1 MSQVSITFVPDA
13 DGFPIPRI
21 NEQMAEGQCPE
32 TKSETVPSQWHAP
45 SQCCGCEGEELA
57 GRYVSHPPAPGRGFS
72 LSTTGGVCVSVRVLF
87 LPGFSPPRS
96 LLQKIVNTLLP
107 GGRGFDNDNNNNNN
121 ETDE

>member
-1 MSQVSITFVPDA
+1 MPQANVAVVKVKNWRADTFPTL
-13 DGFPIPRI
+13 R
-21 NEQMAEGQCPE
+21 
-32 TKSETVPSQWHAP
+32 
-45 SQCCGCEGEELA
+45 
-57 GRYVSHPPAPGRGFS
+57 HPPAPGRGFS